1 MKKKLVKLN
10 NLDSLQEKVNIP
22 IKKNELKKQI
32 QNNNHI
38 NKWKKKL
45 YLPNKINYNG
55 NKQFLKNR
63 KKDKNKIRQEMP
75 DSPHNTGQYLTH
87 IHQELSKKNKSTS
100 SSKDTGDL
108 IGNEIIS
115 CFEDEDNSD
124 DFGDLNLDFQF
135 IEDKKRDQLMSMEGK
150 DIHNFL
156 FNHIEKEKEKEE
168 AGDNQNM
175 NDKAKIGINFNEIK
189 EDNPKSI

>member
-10 NLDSLQEKVNIP
+10 ILDSLQEKANIP
-22 IKKNELKKQI
+22 IRKNELKKQI
-32 QNNNHI
+32 QNNNLI
-38 NKWKKKL
+38 NKRQKKL
-45 YLPNKINYNG
+45 YLPSKINYNG
-55 NKQFLKNR
+55 NKHFLKNR
-63 KKDKNKIRQEMP
+63 KKDKNRIRQEMP

-87 IHQELSKKNKSTS
+87 IHQEFCKKNKSPS

-156 FNHIEKEKEKEE
+156 FNHKEKEKEE

-175 NDKAKIGINFNEIK
+175 NDKVKSGINFNEIK

>member
-1 MKKKLVKLN
+1 MKKNLVKLN
-10 NLDSLQEKVNIP
+10 ILDSLQEKANIP
-22 IKKNELKKQI
+22 IRKNELKKQI
-32 QNNNHI
+32 QNNNPKI
-38 NKWKKKL
+38 KWQKKL
-45 YLPNKINYNG
+45 YISSKINYKG

-63 KKDKNKIRQEMP
+63 KKDKNRIRQEMP

-87 IHQELSKKNKSTS
+87 IHQELSKKNKLPS

-115 CFEDEDNSD
+115 CFEEEDNSD
-124 DFGDLNLDFQF
+124 NFGDLNLDFQF

-156 FNHIEKEKEKEE
+156 FNHNEKEKEE
-168 AGDNQNM
+168 EEDGDNHNI
-175 NDKAKIGINFNEIK
+175 NNKVKSGINFNEIK
-189 EDNPKSI
+189 EDNQK